1 MQVNVLYRPSQTVA
15 QCWLQPNESL
25 MAESGAMMGMST
37 NVNMQTQSGGLL
49 KGLKRMFGGE
59 SFFRNT
65 FTAQGGQGEVL
76 LTTPLCGDMAV
87 LEVGAQQWQLS
98 NSAFVASSTTV
109 DVQTQGNFRRG
120 RFLSG
125 AGLFILGT
133 QGQGQIIVGS
143 FGAIEPIT
151 VQGEMIVDT
160 GHLVA
165 WDANLQYDVTKATKA
180 GWIKSWLSGEGFV
193 CHFRGQGQI
202 YLQSRNALEYG
213 QTVGAMLPP
222 QG

>member
-15 QCWLQPNESL
+15 QCWLQPGEAL

-37 NVNMQTQSGGLL
+37 NVNMQTQSGGFM
-49 KGLKRMFGGE
+49 KGLKRLFGGE

-87 LEVGAQQWQLS
+87 LEVGAQQFYIQ
-98 NSAFVASSTTV
+98 NSAFVGSSSSV
-109 DVQTQGNFRRG
+109 DVQTSGSFKG
-120 RFLSG
+120 WFSG
-125 AGLFILGT
+125 AGMFVLGT

-143 FGAIEPIT
+143 FGAIEQVT
-151 VQGEMIVDT
+151 VDGNMVLDT

-165 WDANLQYDVTKATKA
+165 WDANLQYDIGKATKS
-180 GWIKSWLSGEGFV
+180 GWIASWLSGEGLV
-193 CHFRGQGQI
+193 CHFRGQGQVWI
-202 YLQSRNALEYG
+202 QTRNPQEYG
-213 QTVGAMLPP
+213 TSVGALLPP
-222 QG
+222 RQG